1 MKISQLLGQM
11 EREVIGCSTGE
22 TMAEAA
28 MILADKRIGA
38 MPVFD
43 SGQVVGIVSER
54 DILYGIANDG
64 AAILQK
70 TVGECM
76 TSPAITVDQDT
87 SVIAALGL
95 MTRRRI
101 RHLPVVR
108 NGEML
113 GFLSIGD
120 LVKSR
125 MDEIAGEA
133 DAMREYIATA

>member
-1 MKISQLLGQM
+1 MKISQLLTGM
-11 EREVIGCSTGE
+11 EREVIGCSTGS

-43 SGQVVGIVSER
+43 GGQVVGILSER
-54 DILYGIANDG
+54 DVLYGIAESG
-64 AAILQK
+64 AALLEK
-70 TVGECM
+70 TVGVCM
-76 TSPAITVDQDT
+76 TSPPITVEPEKT
-87 SVIAALGL
+87 VNEALGL

-101 RHLPVVR
+101 RHLPVMR
-108 NGEML
+108 GSEMI

-120 LVKSR
+120 LVKNR
-125 MDEIAGEA
+125 IDEIAGEA